1 MKKRV
6 LILSCGSLAATDMN
20 ISLRDNEEFE
30 IFGSSVYK
38 NHGVYVYKNYISD
51 IPQIKD
57 ENFIKILNEKIA
69 EYNIK
74 FLVCT
79 HEDICLYLQANN
91 KKINAIIVHSNYDTA
106 LLCRYK
112 SKTYEKMKKYDFVPK
127 TFQKEEVKEFPVFI
141 KKDTDQGARNAY
153 KVQNQEQLEF
163 YTSKPEMVICEYL
176 PGEEVTVDCFT
187 NKDHKLL
194 FCNPRASDRMLA
206 GIDVHAR
213 RIELSEEIKYI
224 AESLN
229 KEIEFRGF
237 WFFQIKKDING
248 KFKLL
253 EISTRM
259 PGAFSLSRC
268 LDVNLLEMAL
278 KDFDGQD
285 VDLTFNDINIE
296 ADKQFF
302 GKYAL
307 SIEYDEIYIDFKTC
321 FESLNNIN
329 PLVMLYLYQC
339 SNKNIKINLLTE
351 NTNNTLKYLEENKIA
366 KSLFKE
372 IIEISR
378 NETKDVLKEKSILLS
393 NDDNLKNEI
402 RKKNKNYCCFSNN
415 IIEALIDWRS

>member
-20 ISLRDNEEFE
+20 MSLKDNEEFE

-79 HEDICLYLQANN
+79 HEDICLYLQAND

-127 TFQKEEVKEFPVFI
+127 IFQKEEVKEFPVFV

-163 YTSKPEMVICEYL
+163 YTSKLEMLICEYL

-237 WFFQIKKDING
+237 WFFQIKKDVNG

-253 EISTRM
+253 EISTRL

-268 LDVNLLEMAL
+268 LDVNLPLMAL

-285 VDLTFNDINIE
+285 VEVTFNDISIE
-296 ADKQFF
+296 ADKQFL
-302 GKYAL
+302 GKYSL
-307 SIEYDEIYIDFKTC
+307 GIEYNSVYVDFETC
-321 FESLNNIN
+321 FKNDEKTNVFL
-329 PLVMLYLYQC
+329 MLYLYQC
-339 SNKNIKINLLTE
+339 LNKKIEVNLIVQNKDE
-351 NTNNTLKYLEENKIA
+351 AIKYLEDKKISKNIFKNIIMIERNSIKDIL
-366 KSLFKE
+366 KSE
-372 IIEISR
+372 
-378 NETKDVLKEKSILLS
+378 SIFLS
-393 NDDNLKNEI
+393 NDDNLKNSLRKEI
-402 RKKNKNYCCFSNN
+402 KENCFSNN
-415 IIEALIDWRS
+415 IIESLIDWRS